1 MFEQELQMEKRA
13 SSIIPLLLIVVLIVG
28 IVGVTFYFVAENR
41 KVLSATEATPVI
53 QRSVENQRPASIHF
67 QVGSISID
75 ASEDPQK
82 PHYRLLEKAGYLKIG
97 KAVKGTIAVSL
108 TPQGQA
114 FLDEIAGVERVRKD
128 GNDEYTVP
136 LARRIFVQVG
146 KITMQPP
153 SRAVVEYTWKWEPN
167 KAGDLFDAE
176 GPLVKGFGTYDR
188 TTLIEKYGAN
198 TYHQQP
204 PNVAV
209 LLVKGDNGW
218 EVSTKY
224 Y

>member
-1 MFEQELQMEKRA
+1 
-13 SSIIPLLLIVVLIVG
+13 
-28 IVGVTFYFVAENR
+28 
-41 KVLSATEATPVI
+41 
-53 QRSVENQRPASIHF
+53 
-67 QVGSISID
+67 
-75 ASEDPQK
+75 
-82 PHYRLLEKAGYLKIG
+82 LKIG

-176 GPLVKGFGTYDR
+176 GPLVRGFGTYDR

-198 TYHQQP
+198 TYRQQP